1 MNVIEIEGLLKRF
14 GKKEAL
20 RGVSLSVP
28 EGHIFGFL
36 GPNGAGK
43 TTTIKILLGLMKKD
57 GGFIKLFG
65 DEVKF
70 PDTGKNGRIG
80 FVPETFSLYGYMS
93 GWKIL
98 KFNGALYGKDIVQNV
113 EHLQRIFNLPLG
125 DKVSTY
131 SMGMKKLLSFYIA
144 FSTEP
149 DLLVL
154 DEPTD
159 GLDPLV
165 RKKLLSFIVDDVAER
180 GTTVFFSSHI
190 ISEVEKVAD
199 TVGIL
204 KKGRIVLQGELDLI
218 KENSGEI
225 TFRADKNVPVE
236 SERVGENIYRYV
248 AFGNKSA
255 IVEKLKKNGNVI
267 LSEEP
272 VPFEEIFVHFTEEK
286 YESTAEKGI

>member
-1 MNVIEIEGLLKRF
+1 MNVIEIKGLLKRF

-28 EGHIFGFL
+28 EGHIYGFL

-43 TTTIKILLGLMKKD
+43 TTTIKILMGLMKKN
-57 GGFIKLFG
+57 GGSVELFG
-65 DEVKF
+65 EEVKF
-70 PDTGKNGRIG
+70 PDTGKNRRIG

-93 GWKIL
+93 GWEIL
-98 KFNGALYGKDIVQNV
+98 RFNGALYGKNVMQNI
-113 EHLQRIFNLPLG
+113 EKLQRIFNLPLG
-125 DKVSTY
+125 DKISAY

-144 FSTEP
+144 FSTKP

-165 RKKLLSFIVDDVAER
+165 RRKLLSFIVDDVAER
-180 GTTVFFSSHI
+180 GTTVFFSSHVL
-190 ISEVEKVAD
+190 SEVEGVAD

-204 KKGRIVLQGELDLI
+204 KEGRIVLQDDLDLI

-236 SERVGENIYRYV
+236 SERVGDNIYRYV
-248 AFGNKSA
+248 AFGNKNK
-255 IVEKLKKNGNVI
+255 IIEKLKRNGCTI

-272 VPFEEIFVHFTEEK
+272 VPFEEIFMHCMEEK
-286 YESTAEKGI
+286 YESTAQKGI

>member
-28 EGHIFGFL
+28 EGHIYGFL

-43 TTTIKILLGLMKKD
+43 TTTIKILLGLLKKD
-57 GGFIKLFG
+57 EGSVKLFG
-65 DEVKF
+65 EEVKF

-80 FVPETFSLYGYMS
+80 FVPETFSLYGYME
-93 GWKIL
+93 GWEIL
-98 KFNGALYGKDIVQNV
+98 RFNGALYGKNV
-113 EHLQRIFNLPLG
+113 MRNIEKLQRIFNLPLG
-125 DKVSTY
+125 DKISVY

-165 RKKLLSFIVDDVAER
+165 RKKLLSFIVDYVAER
-180 GTTVFFSSHI
+180 GTTVFFSSHVL
-190 ISEVEKVAD
+190 SEVEKVAD
-199 TVGIL
+199 TIGIL
-204 KKGRIVLQGELDLI
+204 KEGRIVLQGDLDLI

-225 TFRADKNVPVE
+225 TFRADKNVPVSAE
-236 SERVGENIYRYV
+236 PIENGIYRYV
-248 AFGNKSA
+248 AFGNKDK
-255 IVEKLKKNGNVI
+255 IIEKLKRSGCTI

-272 VPFEEIFVHFTEEK
+272 VPFEEIFMHCMEEK
-286 YESTAEKGI
+286 YESTAQKGI